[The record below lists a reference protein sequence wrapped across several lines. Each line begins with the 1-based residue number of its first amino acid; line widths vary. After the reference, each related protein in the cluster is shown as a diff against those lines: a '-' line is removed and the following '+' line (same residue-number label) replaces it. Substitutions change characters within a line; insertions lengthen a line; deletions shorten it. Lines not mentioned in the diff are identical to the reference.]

1 MNSDTGLA
9 PNLRRNGDLF
19 VQFKVRMKKSGPATG
34 GTASMRS
41 GNAESRAVHATRVP
55 KGSPKPSILV
65 RSTFKITGK
74 VQGVYFRK
82 FTQQRAVELG
92 IYGTVKNEED
102 GSVSGVIEGR
112 IEKINEL
119 KYWLQ
124 FTGSPKSKIETADF
138 QDEQPCDSRIY
149 ERFDILK

>member
-1 MNSDTGLA
+1 
-9 PNLRRNGDLF
+9 
-19 VQFKVRMKKSGPATG
+19 MKKAG
-34 GTASMRS
+34 GESAASSVRGAQASMRS
-41 GNAESRAVHATRVP
+41 GNAESPAVHATRVP

-74 VQGVYFRK
+74 VQGVYFRR

-92 IYGTVKNEED
+92 IYGSVKNEPD
-102 GSVSGVIEGR
+102 GSVTGVLEGR

-124 FTGSPKSKIETADF
+124 FTGSPKSKIESADF
-138 QDEQPCDSRIY
+138 QDESPCESRRY
-149 ERFDILK
+149 ERFDIDK

>member
-1 MNSDTGLA
+1 MERAQHVRIMNKAIGS
-9 PNLRRNGDLF
+9 
-19 VQFKVRMKKSGPATG
+19 ATE

-41 GNAESRAVHATRVP
+41 GNAGSRAVYSTRVP

-65 RSTFKITGK
+65 RSTYRITGK

-92 IYGTVKNEED
+92 IYGNVKNEED
-102 GSVSGVIEGR
+102 GSVTGVLEGR

-124 FTGSPKSKIETADF
+124 FTGSPKAKIESADF
-138 QDEQPCDSRIY
+138 QDEQPCERRNF
-149 ERFDILK
+149 ERFDIIK